1 MAAIALGS
9 KDPVTAALES
19 FRAVETYS
27 VTLDSNRG
35 SEVIRYYYKK
45 PGFVRMEFITPHKGA
60 ALVYDPFKKE
70 VSLRPF
76 GFLKPLVLR
85 LSPENTLIRSPD
97 GHTVD
102 KSDIGEL
109 LRTVDNLRKNG
120 SLTVIGDGEVNG
132 RKATI
137 VEVEGRPEDPS
148 GRSMYRLWLEEKSM
162 LPLKVE
168 SYDGTGKA
176 EEVVMDDLEVNP
188 TLPDNVFSI
197 D

>member
-1 MAAIALGS
+1 MALALVS
-9 KDPVTAALES
+9 KDPLTAALES

-35 SEVIRYYYKK
+35 SEVIRYYYKR

-60 ALVYDPFKKE
+60 VLVYDPFKKE

-76 GFLKPLVLR
+76 GFLKPLVLH

-109 LRTVDNLRKNG
+109 LRTVDGLRKNG
-120 SLTVIGDGEVNG
+120 RLTVIGDDEVNG
-132 RKATI
+132 RKVTV

-148 GRSMYRLWLEEKSM
+148 GRYRYRLWLEKESM
-162 LPLKVE
+162 LPLKAE
-168 SYDGTGKA
+168 SYDSSGKA
-176 EEVVMDDLEVNP
+176 EEVMMDDLEVNP
-188 TLPDNVFSI
+188 PLPEGVFSI

>member
-19 FRAVETYS
+19 FGSVETYA

-60 ALVYDPFKKE
+60 VLVYDPFKKE

-76 GFLKPLVLR
+76 GFLKPLVLH

-109 LRTVDNLRKNG
+109 LRTIDGLRKNG
-120 SLTVIGDGEVNG
+120 RLTVIGDGEVNG
-132 RKATI
+132 RKVTV
-137 VEVEGRPEDPS
+137 VEVEGRPEGPS
-148 GRSMYRLWLEEKSM
+148 GRGRYRLWLEKESK

-168 SYDGTGKA
+168 SYDSSGKA

-188 TLPDNVFSI
+188 PLPGGVFSI